1 MEGEDGSEKTCQ
13 EDSSESEKQANAPEG
28 QEGGEG
34 QEGENEGVMKEDPVT
49 CEPNKIE
56 GNATAE
62 GSTCDADSMPQGEE
76 GSAAKSAKAEGETK
90 AT

>member
-28 QEGGEG
+28 QEG
-34 QEGENEGVMKEDPVT
+34 ENEGVMKEDPVT
-49 CEPNKIE
+49 CEPDKIE